1 MFLIEIK
8 IINNIKDVPLCVYVI
23 LYMIIGKSIIVWKYM
38 YRIYGKLKYL
48 ALSLMESSCHF
59 FHYSFS
65 FPPTYFMLC
74 YGLLFSLVAL
84 LVHLVIYLINARVNP
99 KYLAIT
105 KYYSNEIS
113 SLLTPFSLKVFEEKI
128 YLLIFLGSKYKGYW
142 TKKK

>member
-1 MFLIEIK
+1 MRRTSPC
-8 IINNIKDVPLCVYVI
+8 IILR
-23 LYMIIGKSIIVWKYM
+23 KSIIVQKFTH
-38 YRIYGKLKYL
+38 RIYGRLKYL

-84 LVHLVIYLINARVNP
+84 LVHLVIYLINALVYSKN
-99 KYLAIT
+99 LTIT

-113 SLLTPFSLKVFEEKI
+113 SIMTQFSLKVFI
-128 YLLIFLGSKYKGYW
+128 VYKSLAHFYI
-142 TKKK
+142 